1 MRFTVIEIGS
11 NSVKCNIY
19 EWREALNLLLS
30 QARTLGLI
38 RYVSRSVM
46 QEEGICALLDTIDG
60 FCRTADM
67 IGCAHIYCVAT
78 ASLRGLENGLD
89 IISRIGA
96 SGCTVRI
103 LSGEEEAL
111 LGFRAAAACADLSGK
126 GILVDLGGA
135 STELTAFENWERKH
149 FVSLNMGCL
158 SLYRMF
164 VSHVFP
170 DQIEQDA
177 IKEEVHRLL
186 ASVPWRKEYGERLFL
201 IGGTARLIGHL
212 IARDG
217 GATFENGMTFS
228 DDALAAC
235 LCTYR
240 IPEKEQIN
248 VLLTEAPDRL
258 HTVLPGMLAYGVLVQ
273 ETGAKTLTLTFASV
287 REGLALSLL
296 AGEGDGEESRR
307 GEKHEEG
314 I

>member
-1 MRFTVIEIGS
+1 MRFSVIEIGS

-19 EWREALNLLLS
+19 EWREALSLLLS

-38 RYVSRSVM
+38 RYVSQSVM

-67 IGCAHIYCVAT
+67 IGCERTYCVAT
-78 ASLRGLENGLD
+78 ASLRGLENGQD
-89 IISRIGA
+89 IISRIA
-96 SGCTVRI
+96 ARGCTVRI

-111 LGFRAAAACADLSGK
+111 FGFRAAVACADLSGK

-135 STELTAFENWERKH
+135 STELTAFENGERKH

-170 DQIEQDA
+170 DQTEQDA
-177 IKEEVHRLL
+177 IKAEVHRLL
-186 ASVPWRKEYGERLFL
+186 ASLPWRKEYGERLFL

-212 IARDG
+212 IARDCG
-217 GATFENGMTFS
+217 TVFENGMTFS
-228 DDALAAC
+228 ADALDAC
-235 LCTYR
+235 LRTYR

-248 VLLTEAPDRL
+248 ILLSEAPDRL
-258 HTVLPGMLAYGVLVQ
+258 HTVLPGMLTYGVL
-273 ETGAKTLTLTFASV
+273 AKEAGTKTFTLTFASV

-296 AGEGDGEESRR
+296 ERKTESKDSRM
-307 GEKHEEG
+307 GEKDEEG